1 MNPAPGKRSLAAGAR
16 FAGQGAQVRAWG
28 MKEQAMDVLVA
39 VEVVAVLTAWGFLF
53 LSVRRWGPGRRKR
66 SVRCP
71 EKKQRAKV
79 LVEHREG
86 DYGSVYAA
94 DVIAC
99 SLLPKEK
106 PVTCEKKCLDRL

>member
-1 MNPAPGKRSLAAGAR
+1 MD
-16 FAGQGAQVRAWG
+16 
-28 MKEQAMDVLVA
+28 AMVA
-39 VEVVAVLTAWGFLF
+39 VEVVAVLTGRGFLF

-106 PVTCEKKCLDRL
+106 PVTCKKKCLDRL

>member
-1 MNPAPGKRSLAAGAR
+1 
-16 FAGQGAQVRAWG
+16 
-28 MKEQAMDVLVA
+28 MDVMVA
-39 VEVVAVLTAWGFLF
+39 AEVVAVLTAGGFLF

-86 DYGSVYAA
+86 DYGSVHAA

-99 SLLPKEK
+99 SLLPKER
-106 PVTCEKKCLDRL
+106 PVTCEKKCLDQL